1 MRENYSVTFIFR
13 GFQSRADQQR
23 PPPTARDEAAAT
35 ISANAALA
43 FDTVNLLINTFSSLM
58 RKNVNLFVTNRRK
71 AKFKDVEEGVGCGD
85 LSGQGG
91 PNTWEHG
98 QRILQEIKNTSFEG
112 LTGELCQAVR
122 GCLWSLTS
130 AFYNIS
136 VETCFCCF

>member
-1 MRENYSVTFIFR
+1 
-13 GFQSRADQQR
+13 
-23 PPPTARDEAAAT
+23 
-35 ISANAALA
+35 
-43 FDTVNLLINTFSSLM
+43 M

-71 AKFKDVEEGVGCGD
+71 AKFKGVEEGVGCGD

-112 LTGELCQAVR
+112 LTGELCQSV
-122 GCLWSLTS
+122 CLTT

-136 VETCFCCF
+136 ETCFCCF